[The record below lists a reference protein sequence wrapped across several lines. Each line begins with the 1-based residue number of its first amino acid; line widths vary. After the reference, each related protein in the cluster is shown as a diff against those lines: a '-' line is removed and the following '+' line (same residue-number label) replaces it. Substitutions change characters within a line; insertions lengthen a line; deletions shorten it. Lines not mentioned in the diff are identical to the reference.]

1 MADELPEPKSRKE
14 SYLAKAA
21 GMDVTIPEKPLSRL
35 EQYLDAIA
43 EGGGGGGG
51 SYTAGD
57 GIDIANNTISVDT
70 DTIQEKLTAGTGID
84 ITDNTISATGGG
96 GGDTVY
102 SDKNT
107 SDSATGGAVYI
118 GNLDASQAEQ
128 ADPTTTDNHY
138 RYFYALPYENP
149 LSAAAPKNGSIN
161 ILGVCKGESSVILGF
176 GAYDTGNAYYPIVIG
191 QGAHGLQ
198 SSVIAMGLNAGV
210 SAQNSIAIGRNAIV
224 DATQNQNSVALGS
237 FAIAAR
243 RGEVNIGTGGNN
255 LGYNNTDYRV
265 IGGVHDGQLAQDA
278 VTVSQ
283 VNSVID
289 AINTALSTNI
299 PHIGA

>member
-1 MADELPEPKSRKE
+1 
-14 SYLAKAA
+14 
-21 GMDVTIPEKPLSRL
+21 MDVTIPEKPLSRL

-70 DTIQEKLTAGTGID
+70 DTIQEKLTAGTGIN

-96 GGDTVY
+96 GGDSVY
-102 SDKNT
+102 STVTT
-107 SDSATGGAVYI
+107 SNSATGGAVYI
-118 GNLDASQAEQ
+118 GNLGTNQQ
-128 ADPTTTDNHY
+128 PVQDPSATDNHY
-138 RYFYALPYENP
+138 KYFWALPYSN
-149 LSAAAPKNGSIN
+149 NGTTYGKPGQGTVN
-161 ILGVCKGESSVILGF
+161 ILGTANGTGSVAIGLE
-176 GAYDTGNAYYPIVIG
+176 AGNYNVNY
-191 QGAHGLQ
+191 
-198 SSVIAMGLNAGV
+198 SVAVGSGAGV
-210 SAQNSIAIGRNAIV
+210 GPSGVTIGYSAGTSQDLAGNVCIGD
-224 DATQNQNSVALGS
+224 DARITLSGVRDSVSLGRK
-237 FAIAAR
+237 AR
-243 RGEVNIGTGGNN
+243 ATRIGEVNVGTGSSTI
-255 LGYNNTDYRV
+255 GYNGTSYRV

-278 VTVSQ
+278 VTVNQ